1 MTQVRFNADELRDIV
16 AIMELLDGQSNGDA
30 VWQFTEGA
38 MEWHAGDDCDGW
50 IEWDDGQFWFVPASN
65 IAAGELDEYK
75 QKHCEQQ
82 EEIYRLRR
90 QVEECQKELDDRTP
104 DGGDGCE
111 DVTVS
116 SDRKRNDRRGW

>member
-65 IAAGELDEYK
+65 KCEARQQVLDELT
-75 QKHCEQQ
+75 EQAQ
-82 EEIYRLRR
+82 D
-90 QVEECQKELDDRTP
+90 LDM
-104 DGGDGCE
+104 GY
-111 DVTVS
+111 
-116 SDRKRNDRRGW
+116 